1 MVITAIKEELSRH
14 QYKVIKQDGCKSVSP
29 FEAGKWVVHGV
40 DIDFFKGHTGRNS
53 GGVK

>member
-14 QYKVIKQDGCKSVSP
+14 QYKVVKQDECKRVSL

-53 GGVK
+53 GGV